1 MDQLSGLAF
10 STCRCVLSLH
20 FTGVLLPSSVLATEL
35 HATHVLPEPQA
46 CPGSHRPV
54 LGATGLPCSCRAGTE
69 TEGPPDKRTV
79 CYFRRR
85 TEYSDAHYP
94 LSLCHLITKL
104 LTAYDL
110 KAVPEVPNFDVRND
124 STVPA
129 VHQVHIL
136 VSKLLA
142 KGFWLP
148 EFRLELFMDP

>member
-20 FTGVLLPSSVLATEL
+20 FTGVLLPSSVLQSSMQPMCYL
-35 HATHVLPEPQA
+35 
-46 CPGSHRPV
+46 SHRPV

-85 TEYSDAHYP
+85 TEYLDAHYP
-94 LSLCHLITKL
+94 LSLCNLITKL
-104 LTAYDL
+104 LTAYNL